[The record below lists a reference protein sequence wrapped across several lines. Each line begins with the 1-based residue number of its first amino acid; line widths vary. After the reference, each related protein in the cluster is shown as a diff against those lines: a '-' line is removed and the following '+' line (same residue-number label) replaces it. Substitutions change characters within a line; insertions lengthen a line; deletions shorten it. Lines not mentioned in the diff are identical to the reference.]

1 MALRSYNVVSS
12 GAGWVFNEDLML
24 LIRLGV
30 DAGLLS
36 GDHDLVA
43 DAYWRS
49 HTDMET
55 KTADRAK
62 GTHPDGSLIAYG
74 GMLYNGDHGND

>member
-1 MALRSYNVVSS
+1 MAWHPAYPPATKEKCLQMALRSYNVVSS

-36 GDHDLVA
+36 GDHDLG
-43 DAYWRS
+43 
-49 HTDMET
+49 EF
-55 KTADRAK
+55 
-62 GTHPDGSLIAYG
+62 LL
-74 GMLYNGDHGND
+74 LYSALVINSCWSGI